1 MDADAKE
8 RIAKS
13 TQEQAVAAWTH
24 WLNEEVQKKVD
35 AMLAE
40 QDGNLEK
47 ALAEMQELKKFVSN
61 PEHILGAVQT
71 KHGEVAEH
79 VQVNVSNARN
89 YMKGLTAEYTFEGV
103 GRTAPEDYLKNGAQ
117 IQSKF
122 YNGAKHTME
131 AVKGHLDKYPDFVK
145 NGGSYDIPQDQYNAI
160 VRVLNLQKENPS
172 SLSKEQWRLAE
183 AAKQFQQDTG
193 LNFGRDV
200 SPTIADYSDVQLGK
214 IDDTIRKEEQ
224 SLHKTDQEK
233 RAEIYEQGKPNF
245 KQGAQAAGVGAVLEG
260 GMAFCLEIARKCK
273 EGKKLQNFTEEDWCE
288 IGKKTGYGTV
298 KGGIRGA
305 AVYLLSNFTVT
316 PENVASAYVTAVFG
330 VGEQLN
336 AYRTGKITKEDFL
349 INSETLCLDVTVSAI
364 ASIVGQTVIPVPIL
378 GALVGNVAGE
388 YVYEICKQYNAEKEQ
403 ELVSTYRL
411 QMEELGT
418 EINLR
423 CIAFA
428 NEAMKKTKEFES
440 LVDIA
445 FDEDVNI
452 AFEGAIKLAQSAGVK
467 EEKILKTKAD
477 IDAYFLN

>member
-89 YMKGLTAEYTFEGV
+89 YMKGLAAEYTFEGV

-200 SPTIADYSDVQLGK
+200 SPTIADY
-214 IDDTIRKEEQ
+214 
-224 SLHKTDQEK
+224 
-233 RAEIYEQGKPNF
+233 
-245 KQGAQAAGVGAVLEG
+245 
-260 GMAFCLEIARKCK
+260 
-273 EGKKLQNFTEEDWCE
+273 
-288 IGKKTGYGTV
+288 
-298 KGGIRGA
+298 
-305 AVYLLSNFTVT
+305 
-316 PENVASAYVTAVFG
+316 
-330 VGEQLN
+330 
-336 AYRTGKITKEDFL
+336 
-349 INSETLCLDVTVSAI
+349 
-364 ASIVGQTVIPVPIL
+364 
-378 GALVGNVAGE
+378 
-388 YVYEICKQYNAEKEQ
+388 
-403 ELVSTYRL
+403 
-411 QMEELGT
+411 
-418 EINLR
+418 
-423 CIAFA
+423 
-428 NEAMKKTKEFES
+428 
-440 LVDIA
+440 
-445 FDEDVNI
+445 
-452 AFEGAIKLAQSAGVK
+452 
-467 EEKILKTKAD
+467 
-477 IDAYFLN
+477 

>member
-89 YMKGLTAEYTFEGV
+89 YMKGLAAEYTFEGV

-214 IDDTIRKEEQ
+214 ID
-224 SLHKTDQEK
+224 
-233 RAEIYEQGKPNF
+233 
-245 KQGAQAAGVGAVLEG
+245 VGAVLEG